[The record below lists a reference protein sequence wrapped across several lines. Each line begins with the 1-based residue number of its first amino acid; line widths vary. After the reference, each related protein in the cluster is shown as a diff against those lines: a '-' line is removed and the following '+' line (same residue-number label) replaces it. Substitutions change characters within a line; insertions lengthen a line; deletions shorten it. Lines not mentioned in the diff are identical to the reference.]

1 MNVVFISSACET
13 LAIEY
18 LSAALKQEGHS
29 CKLCF
34 DPQLF
39 DDTFLKYPILSRL
52 FDHTEI
58 IMDELR
64 SYQPDLV
71 AVSVVSDNFPWAS
84 RLSQRIKQEL
94 DVPIVFGG
102 VHPTSVPEYTLQ
114 YSAADYVVLGEG
126 EGAIVDLA
134 DNIKNPAVCRTIPNV
149 WAKDGEQIIKN
160 DVRPL
165 VEDLDSLPFP
175 DKEIFYEK
183 LPYIHDSYI
192 SLSSR
197 GCVNKCTFCNN
208 SLYKDKIYRDKGRFF
223 RRRSA
228 QNVLEELIQA
238 KKKYDYKAIHFWDE
252 IFISDRKWLF
262 EFLEV
267 YRKEINV
274 PFTCCIHV
282 NFIDEEV
289 ARVLKQ
295 SNCWQAIMGVQS
307 LNEDLKRNILNRRE
321 SNEKVRNA
329 ITCLRRENIQVICEN
344 MMGLPTQDE
353 SDMVD
358 MLSFYNETRPS
369 RLSVYFLRYYPRTKI
384 INTALEH
391 KMLTPQDVEDINIGM
406 NARSFIQGGTLN
418 AKGFARL
425 QSYLTFLLVLP
436 KGLNRFLIRTKIYKY
451 LPRLGMLA
459 HSFARVLDRDKEFD
473 VDAARFVK
481 RYKMF
486 MLNKIRYALTGHR
499 SEK

>member
-1 MNVVFISSACET
+1 M
-13 LAIEY
+13 
-18 LSAALKQEGHS
+18 
-29 CKLCF
+29 
-34 DPQLF
+34 LF
-39 DDTFLKYPILSRL
+39 
-52 FDHTEI
+52 
-58 IMDELR
+58 
-64 SYQPDLV
+64 
-71 AVSVVSDNFPWAS
+71 
-84 RLSQRIKQEL
+84 
-94 DVPIVFGG
+94 
-102 VHPTSVPEYTLQ
+102 
-114 YSAADYVVLGEG
+114 
-126 EGAIVDLA
+126 
-134 DNIKNPAVCRTIPNV
+134 
-149 WAKDGEQIIKN
+149 
-160 DVRPL
+160 
-165 VEDLDSLPFP
+165 
-175 DKEIFYEK
+175 
-183 LPYIHDSYI
+183 
-192 SLSSR
+192 
-197 GCVNKCTFCNN
+197 
-208 SLYKDKIYRDKGRFF
+208 KDKIYKDKGRFF

-228 QNVLEELIQA
+228 QNVLAELIQA
-238 KKKYDYKAIHFWDE
+238 KKKYNYKALHFWDE

-329 ITCLRRENIQVICEN
+329 ITCLRREGIQAICEN

-353 SDMVD
+353 SDLVD

-384 INTALEH
+384 IDTALEH
-391 KMLTPQDVEDINIGM
+391 KMLTPEDVEDINIGM

-425 QSYLTFLLVLP
+425 QSYLTFLLALP
-436 KGLNRFLIRTKIYKY
+436 KGFNRFLIRTKIYKY
-451 LPRLGMLA
+451 LPSLGMLA
-459 HSFARVLDRDKEFD
+459 HSLARVLDRDKEFD

-486 MLNKIRYALTGHR
+486 MLKKIRYALTGHR
-499 SEK
+499 PAK